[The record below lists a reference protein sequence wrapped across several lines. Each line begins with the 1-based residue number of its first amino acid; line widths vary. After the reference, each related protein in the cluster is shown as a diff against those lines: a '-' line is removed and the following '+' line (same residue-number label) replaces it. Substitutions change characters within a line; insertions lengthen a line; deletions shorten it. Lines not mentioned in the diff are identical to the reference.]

1 MVLVIATE
9 NKHKGEELAS
19 ILRQEMEISVRTL
32 ADFPGVKLP
41 PETGSTYREN
51 AVQKALAAAKAT
63 GHWAM
68 GDDSGMEVEALG
80 GAPGLYS
87 ARFAGEGVTYADN
100 RKKVL
105 DLLGDRPDDQRT
117 ARFLCTIALASPEGK
132 VEVVEG
138 RCEGRITRRDVRE
151 GGFGYDPIFFLP
163 AYNKTFAELSP
174 EEKNRISHRG
184 SAVRAAI
191 PLLKKAA
198 IKKTAS

>member
-9 NKHKGEELAS
+9 NRHKGEEIAS
-19 ILRQEMEISVRTL
+19 ILREEMALEVRTL

-51 AVQKALAAAKAT
+51 AVQKARAASRAT
-63 GHWAM
+63 GHWAL
-68 GDDSGMEVEALG
+68 GDDSGLEVDALD

-87 ARFAGEGVTYADN
+87 ARFAGEGVTYAEN
-100 RKKVL
+100 RKKLL
-105 DLLGDRPDDQRT
+105 DLLGDRPDEQRT
-117 ARFLCTIALASPEGK
+117 ARFICTIAVASPDGA

-138 RCEGRITRRDVRE
+138 RCEGRITRQDVGA

-163 AYNKTFAELSP
+163 THRKTFAEISA

-184 SAVRAAI
+184 RAVRAAVPI
-191 PLLKKAA
+191 LKKAG
-198 IKKTAS
+198 S

>member
-9 NKHKGEELAS
+9 NKHKGEEIAS
-19 ILRQEMEISVRTL
+19 ILREEMALEVRTL

-68 GDDSGMEVEALG
+68 GDDSGLEVDALD

-87 ARFAGEGVTYADN
+87 ARFAGEGVTYAEN
-100 RKKVL
+100 RKKLL
-105 DLLGDRPDDQRT
+105 DLLGDRPDEQRT
-117 ARFLCTIALASPEGK
+117 ARFICTIAVASPDGA

-138 RCEGRITRRDVRE
+138 RCEGRITRRDVGA

-163 AYNKTFAELSP
+163 THRKTFAEISA

-184 SAVRAAI
+184 RAVRAAVPI
-191 PLLKKAA
+191 LKKAG
-198 IKKTAS
+198 S

>member
-19 ILRQEMEISVRTL
+19 ILQQEMEIDICTL

-51 AVQKALAAAKAT
+51 AVQKALAAARAT
-63 GHWAM
+63 GHWAL
-68 GDDSGMEVEALG
+68 GDDSGMEVDALG

-132 VEVVEG
+132 IEVVEG
-138 RCEGRITRRDVRE
+138 RCEGRITRRDVGE

-184 SAVRAAI
+184 LAVRAAI
-191 PLLKKAA
+191 PHL
-198 IKKTAS
+198 KKTAS

>member
-51 AVQKALAAAKAT
+51 AVQKALAAARAT
-63 GHWAM
+63 GHWAL
-68 GDDSGMEVEALG
+68 GDDSGLEVDALG

-100 RKKVL
+100 RKKLL
-105 DLLGDRPDDQRT
+105 DALADRPDDQRT
-117 ARFLCTIALASPEGK
+117 ARFICTIAIVSPDGK

-138 RCEGRITRRDVRE
+138 RCEGRITWGEVGG

-163 AYNKTFAELSP
+163 TYNKTFAELSP

-184 SAVRAAI
+184 RAVRAAI
-191 PLLKKAA
+191 PILKSAA
-198 IKKTAS
+198 LDPS

>member
-1 MVLVIATE
+1 MVLVLATE

-19 ILRQEMEISVRTL
+19 ILRQEMEIDLRTL

-51 AVQKALAAAKAT
+51 AVQKALAAAKGT

-68 GDDSGMEVEALG
+68 GDDSGMEVDALG

-117 ARFLCTIALASPEGK
+117 ARFLCTLAIAGPDGK
-132 VEVVEG
+132 IEVVEG
-138 RCEGRITRRDVRE
+138 RCEGRITRGDVGD

-191 PLLKKAA
+191 PLLKKRAV
-198 IKKTAS
+198 KKTAS

>member
-19 ILRQEMEISVRTL
+19 ILRQEMEIDVRTL

-68 GDDSGMEVEALG
+68 GDDSGMEVDALG

-138 RCEGRITRRDVRE
+138 RCEGRITRRDVGE
-151 GGFGYDPIFFLP
+151 GDSDTIRSSSCRPTTRRSPSFLRGR
-163 AYNKTFAELSP
+163 K
-174 EEKNRISHRG
+174 IG
-184 SAVRAAI
+184 SAIGDR
-191 PLLKKAA
+191 P
-198 IKKTAS
+198 SGPRFRF

>member
-1 MVLVIATE
+1 MLVIATE

-19 ILRQEMEISVRTL
+19 ILQGEMKIEVRTL

-51 AVQKALAAAKAT
+51 AIQKALAAAKAT

-68 GDDSGMEVEALG
+68 GDDSGLEVDALG
-80 GAPGLYS
+80 GAPGRYS

-100 RKKVL
+100 RKKLL
-105 DLLGDRPDDQRT
+105 DAMGDRPDPQRT
-117 ARFLCTIALASPEGK
+117 ARFICTIAVASPEGK
-132 VEVVEG
+132 VDVVEG
-138 RCEGRITRRDVRE
+138 RCEGRITRMELGV

-163 AYNKTFAELSP
+163 TYNKTFAEISS

-184 SAVRAAI
+184 RAVRAAI

-198 IKKTAS
+198 S